1 MDNVPFHS
9 IRSFPAMAD
18 PGANEW
24 CSGLPL
30 LGTLVCTPDDSG
42 EASEEWCTS
51 LCLDEAGVAP
61 RKFGDMYVRDNGPF
75 AEIGRGRFSAVV
87 RAFSKCDPA
96 APAVAVKIVLKSGKT
111 RIDKV
116 TQTEAHFLRKIEH
129 PHIIHA
135 LDFFDEPKKF
145 YMVMDLVEG
154 GDLFDRIKQ
163 ARVCGRTSF
172 GRSSIGS
179 HDVFAVVCLRRRS
192 HAARTFHARH
202 APAHRSRRSA
212 TASGRC
218 PAFGRTVLS
227 STNQLMSASP
237 RCARDSVRR
246 TRSRTRVDSCGRC
259 SRRSTTCTRAGS
271 CTATSSRRTCCFAH
285 RQTTGTLRWFEIG
298 SGVVARRLIGDLAA
312 KPAEPRPVVASG
324 TAVRTCCELC
334 GFELAAHFEP
344 DGPPT
349 LREGVGTAAY
359 MAPEII
365 RRVPYSAAVDVWS
378 AGVIAFILLVGYPP
392 FFDEVSARGGR
403 ARLVAPR
410 YLRISSFVERQD
422 LEQASLWSCVGDLER
437 DLSYL
442 PTSSQCVVVTASGY
456 DRPRHGGD
464 NED

>member
-1 MDNVPFHS
+1 M
-9 IRSFPAMAD
+9 
-18 PGANEW
+18 
-24 CSGLPL
+24 
-30 LGTLVCTPDDSG
+30 
-42 EASEEWCTS
+42 
-51 LCLDEAGVAP
+51 CLFEAGAAP
-61 RKFGDMYVRDNGPF
+61 RKFGDMYVVCDKGPF
-75 AEIGRGRFSAVV
+75 AEIGPGRFSTVV

-154 GDLFDRIKQ
+154 GDLFNRIKQ

-218 PAFGRTVLS
+218 PAFGRTVLP

-246 TRSRTRVDSCGRC
+246 TRRRTRVDSCGRC

-285 RQTTGTLRWFEIG
+285 RQTIGTSRWFEIG
-298 SGVVARRLIGDLAA
+298 SGVVARRLIDDLAA
-312 KPAEPRPVVASG
+312 KPLNCALLSRRGLLPSELVAS
-324 TAVRTCCELC
+324 
-334 GFELAAHFEP
+334 
-344 DGPPT
+344 
-349 LREGVGTAAY
+349 
-359 MAPEII
+359 
-365 RRVPYSAAVDVWS
+365 SAALSLRRISTPTGRPRCAKAS
-378 AGVIAFILLVGYPP
+378 APRRIWRPRSSGACRTARRSTCGARVSLRSSCSSATRPSSTRCQRAVVERGSSHREISESPHSP
-392 FFDEVSARGGR
+392 SARTSSKRRCGR
-403 ARLVAPR
+403 ASGI
-410 YLRISSFVERQD
+410 Y
-422 LEQASLWSCVGDLER
+422 LER
-437 DLSYL
+437 DLSRL

-456 DRPRHGGD
+456 DRPRHGRQRRLRSSPHRWCRRRCPCGLYQGRYITSTSIWGD
-464 NED
+464 GMVYMVYNPH